1 MIKGKTL
8 TPLLL
13 AGIFVLMLGLS
24 FAAVPLYDLFCRV
37 TGFGGTT
44 QVSKEAPKIVL
55 DKVVSVRFDTN
66 VNNLEWNFKEKSNV
80 IDVKVGQV
88 NRIEFEVENLGNET
102 SHGVASFNV
111 SPASFGK
118 YYSFIPNHTLAF
130 TADGAFI
137 DFRNV
142 GDRLIVS
149 ERYYL
154 GGPENLRGYKF
165 ARVSPRRTLS
175 NGKFVRIGGNK
186 YVYSAFEYLYP
197 LALETG
203 LKGILFI
210 DVGETYEETQ
220 TIDLN
225 PWDMKKDIGFGFRWL
240 SPVGPLKLDFGFP
253 LGNRESDESKFEVQF
268 SFGSV
273 FVF

>member
-13 AGIFVLMLGLS
+13 AGIFILMLGLS

-66 VNNLEWNFKEKSNV
+66 VNNLDWNFKAKSNV

-102 SHGVASFNV
+102 TRGVASFNV

-118 YYSFIPNHTLAF
+118 YYSKLGCFCFEKQELKAGEKATYVMTFYLDPDLVNDPTTKNLQDVTMSYTF
-130 TADGAFI
+130 FSTD
-137 DFRNV
+137 
-142 GDRLIVS
+142 
-149 ERYYL
+149 YY
-154 GGPENLRGYKF
+154 KQ
-165 ARVSPRRTLS
+165 S
-175 NGKFVRIGGNK
+175 
-186 YVYSAFEYLYP
+186 
-197 LALETG
+197 
-203 LKGILFI
+203 
-210 DVGETYEETQ
+210 
-220 TIDLN
+220 
-225 PWDMKKDIGFGFRWL
+225 
-240 SPVGPLKLDFGFP
+240 
-253 LGNRESDESKFEVQF
+253 
-268 SFGSV
+268 
-273 FVF
+273 

>member
-1 MIKGKTL
+1 MIKSKTL

-66 VNNLEWNFKEKSNV
+66 VNNLDWNFKAKSNV

-102 SHGVASFNV
+102 THGVASFNV

-118 YYSFIPNHTLAF
+118 YYSKLGCFCFEKQVLKAGEKATYVMTFYLDPDLVNDPTTKNIQDVTMSYTF
-130 TADGAFI
+130 FSTD
-137 DFRNV
+137 
-142 GDRLIVS
+142 
-149 ERYYL
+149 YY
-154 GGPENLRGYKF
+154 KQ
-165 ARVSPRRTLS
+165 S
-175 NGKFVRIGGNK
+175 
-186 YVYSAFEYLYP
+186 
-197 LALETG
+197 
-203 LKGILFI
+203 
-210 DVGETYEETQ
+210 
-220 TIDLN
+220 
-225 PWDMKKDIGFGFRWL
+225 
-240 SPVGPLKLDFGFP
+240 
-253 LGNRESDESKFEVQF
+253 
-268 SFGSV
+268 
-273 FVF
+273 

>member
-44 QVSKEAPKIVL
+44 QTSKEAPKIVL

-66 VNNLEWNFKEKSNV
+66 VNNLDWNFKAKSNV

-102 SHGVASFNV
+102 THGVASFNV

-118 YYSFIPNHTLAF
+118 YYSKLGCFCFEKQELKAGEKATYVMNFYLDPDLVNDPTTKNLQDVTMSYTF
-130 TADGAFI
+130 FSTD
-137 DFRNV
+137 
-142 GDRLIVS
+142 
-149 ERYYL
+149 YY
-154 GGPENLRGYKF
+154 KQ
-165 ARVSPRRTLS
+165 S
-175 NGKFVRIGGNK
+175 
-186 YVYSAFEYLYP
+186 
-197 LALETG
+197 
-203 LKGILFI
+203 
-210 DVGETYEETQ
+210 
-220 TIDLN
+220 
-225 PWDMKKDIGFGFRWL
+225 
-240 SPVGPLKLDFGFP
+240 
-253 LGNRESDESKFEVQF
+253 
-268 SFGSV
+268 
-273 FVF
+273 

>member
-13 AGIFVLMLGLS
+13 AGIFILMLGLS

-66 VNNLEWNFKEKSNV
+66 VNNLDWNFKSKSNV

-102 SHGVASFNV
+102 THGVASFNV

-118 YYSFIPNHTLAF
+118 YYSKLGCFCFEKQELKAGEKATYVMTFYLDPDLVNDPTTKNLQDVTMSYTF
-130 TADGAFI
+130 FSTD
-137 DFRNV
+137 
-142 GDRLIVS
+142 
-149 ERYYL
+149 YY
-154 GGPENLRGYKF
+154 KQ
-165 ARVSPRRTLS
+165 S
-175 NGKFVRIGGNK
+175 
-186 YVYSAFEYLYP
+186 
-197 LALETG
+197 
-203 LKGILFI
+203 
-210 DVGETYEETQ
+210 
-220 TIDLN
+220 
-225 PWDMKKDIGFGFRWL
+225 
-240 SPVGPLKLDFGFP
+240 
-253 LGNRESDESKFEVQF
+253 
-268 SFGSV
+268 
-273 FVF
+273 